1 MSTVLFNI
9 SLVRWVRGTIERMN
23 AAGKDDIESWCNY
36 WFQTYKDL
44 GGTSD
49 TSGSKGCP
57 QHAAYGLWRLG
68 RISNSGMPFQNWTLE
83 RVNKELGKNAAYAV
97 LALELLESKHGW
109 SKTDLWSR
117 VQESY
122 QQKIGEQSAK
132 SEQGAIKI
140 SFGLF
145 TEGQIVS
152 RP

>member
-1 MSTVLFNI
+1 MPTVLFNI
-9 SLVRWVRGTIERMN
+9 SLVRWVRGTIEQMN
-23 AAGKDDIESWCNY
+23 AAGKDDIESWGNY

-68 RISNSGMPFQNWTLE
+68 RISNSGMAFQNWTLE

-97 LALELLESKHGW
+97 LALDLLESKHEW
-109 SKTDLWSR
+109 SKTDLWSK

-140 SFGLF
+140 SLGLF
-145 TEGQIVS
+145 TEGQIVL